1 MCVFFLARR
10 RKVQSRHGQDESDV
24 NRRGGG
30 RKAHQH
36 GTSGNFKIKLLLGFV
51 GQSDFYV

>member
-24 NRRGGG
+24 DRRGGG

-51 GQSDFYV
+51 GQSYFYV